1 MSKNKK
7 ITRQPNLLNKEEI
20 LTKFSI
26 HSGQEK
32 NLQKYIDSIIKY
44 NFHTN
49 LVGKSTLADPWS
61 KHILDSLQLIS
72 FIKNKSHSIL
82 DMGTGAG
89 LPGAVLS
96 IVGYKNI
103 SLVDSNGKKI
113 KFLKRIKDDLGLDLN
128 IITGRLEKIHNLKFD
143 IITSR
148 ALAKLNILF
157 GYSQNFMKK
166 NTVLIFLK
174 GKTVNE
180 EIFEAKKNWKF
191 EFQKYQSVSDTRG
204 VILVIERLSRTN
216 D

>member
-1 MSKNKK
+1 M
-7 ITRQPNLLNKEEI
+7 
-20 LTKFSI
+20 
-26 HSGQEK
+26 
-32 NLQKYIDSIIKY
+32 
-44 NFHTN
+44 
-49 LVGKSTLADPWS
+49 GKSTLADPWS

-89 LPGAVLS
+89 LPGVVLS
-96 IVGYKNI
+96 IVGYKYI
-103 SLVDSNGKKI
+103 TLVDSNGKKI
-113 KFLKRIKDDLGLDLN
+113 KFLKRAKDDLGLDLN
-128 IITGRLEKIHNLKFD
+128 IILGRLEKIHNLKFD

-204 VILVIERLSRTN
+204 VILVIERLSRAN

>member
-1 MSKNKK
+1 M
-7 ITRQPNLLNKEEI
+7 
-20 LTKFSI
+20 
-26 HSGQEK
+26 
-32 NLQKYIDSIIKY
+32 
-44 NFHTN
+44 
-49 LVGKSTLADPWS
+49 GKSTLADPWS

-89 LPGAVLS
+89 LPGVVLS

-128 IITGRLEKIHNLKFD
+128 IIIGRLEKIHNLKFD

-191 EFQKYQSVSDTRG
+191 EFQKYQSISDIRG
-204 VILVIERLSRTN
+204 VILVIDRLSRTN

>member
-1 MSKNKK
+1 M
-7 ITRQPNLLNKEEI
+7 NKEEI

-26 HSGQEK
+26 HSRQEK

-61 KHILDSLQLIS
+61 KHILDCLQLVP
-72 FIKNKSHSIL
+72 FIKNKNYSIL

-89 LPGAVLS
+89 LPGVILS
-96 IVGYKNI
+96 LAGYKNV

-113 KFLKRIKDDLGLDLN
+113 KFLKTIKEDLGLNLN
-128 IITGRLEKIHNLKFD
+128 IILGRLEKLHNLRFD

-148 ALAKLNILF
+148 ALAKLDILF
-157 GYSQNFMKK
+157 GYSQNFIKK

-180 EIFEAKKNWKF
+180 EILEAKKNWKF
-191 EFQKYQSVSDTRG
+191 NFQKYRSVSDSRG
-204 VILVIERLSRTN
+204 VILVIERLSKTN

>member
-1 MSKNKK
+1 M
-7 ITRQPNLLNKEEI
+7 NKEEI

-26 HSGQEK
+26 HSRQEK

-44 NFHTN
+44 NLHTN

-89 LPGAVLS
+89 LPGVVLS

-128 IITGRLEKIHNLKFD
+128 IIIGRLEKIHNLKFD

-174 GKTVNE
+174 GKTAKQ
-180 EIFEAKKNWKF
+180 EIEQAKKEW
-191 EFQKYQSVSDTRG
+191 EFFCKIYKSKSDEGGR
-204 VILVIERLSRTN
+204 VLVIKNLRKKN

>member
-1 MSKNKK
+1 M
-7 ITRQPNLLNKEEI
+7 NKEEI
-20 LTKFSI
+20 LTKYPALLR
-26 HSGQEK
+26 QEK
-32 NLQKYIDSIIKY
+32 NIQKYIDSIIKY
-44 NFHTN
+44 NIHTN
-49 LVGKSTLADPWS
+49 LVGKSTLADPWP
-61 KHILDSLQLIS
+61 KHILDSLQLVS
-72 FIKNKSHSIL
+72 FIKNKNYSIL

-89 LPGAVLS
+89 LPGVVLS
-96 IVGYKNI
+96 LAGYKNV

-113 KFLKRIKDDLGLDLN
+113 KFLKTIKNDLGLNLN
-128 IITGRLEKIHNLKFD
+128 IILGRLEKLHNLRFD

-191 EFQKYQSVSDTRG
+191 KFQKYRSISDSRG
-204 VILVIERLSRTN
+204 VILVVERLSKNN

>member
-1 MSKNKK
+1 MNKK
-7 ITRQPNLLNKEEI
+7 QI
-20 LTKFSI
+20 LTKYPI
-26 HSGQEK
+26 HSRQEK

-49 LVGKSTLADPWS
+49 LVGKSTLVDPWS

-72 FIKNKSHSIL
+72 FIKSKNHSIL

-89 LPGAVLS
+89 LPGVVLS

-128 IITGRLEKIHNLKFD
+128 IISGRLEKIHNLKFD
-143 IITSR
+143 IIISR

-157 GYSQNFMKK
+157 GYSQNFIKK

-204 VILVIERLSRTN
+204 VILIIESLSRTN

>member
-1 MSKNKK
+1 
-7 ITRQPNLLNKEEI
+7 LNKEEI

-26 HSGQEK
+26 HSRQEK

-89 LPGAVLS
+89 LPGVVLS

-128 IITGRLEKIHNLKFD
+128 IIIGRLEKIHNLKFD

-166 NTVLIFLK
+166 NTVLIFL
-174 GKTVNE
+174 
-180 EIFEAKKNWKF
+180 
-191 EFQKYQSVSDTRG
+191 
-204 VILVIERLSRTN
+204 
-216 D
+216 

>member
-1 MSKNKK
+1 M
-7 ITRQPNLLNKEEI
+7 
-20 LTKFSI
+20 
-26 HSGQEK
+26 
-32 NLQKYIDSIIKY
+32 
-44 NFHTN
+44 
-49 LVGKSTLADPWS
+49 GKSTLVDPWS

-89 LPGAVLS
+89 LPGVVLS

-103 SLVDSNGKKI
+103 SLVDSNEKKI
-113 KFLKRIKDDLGLDLN
+113 KFLKRTKDYLGLDLN
-128 IITGRLEKIHNLKFD
+128 IILGRLEKIHNLKFD

-191 EFQKYQSVSDTRG
+191 EFQKYQSVSDIRG